1 MILVDTS
8 VLIDFI
14 NGVISPH
21 TDKLDAVI
29 SERIPCGINSFI
41 YQEVLQGA
49 ASEKDF
55 SILQDYLSTQ
65 KFYELKNGLESY
77 ENAARLYMKCRKSGI
92 TVRSTIDL
100 LIVQT
105 AIENELYLL
114 HNDRDFTGIASVI
127 KELKIYK
134 V

>member
-14 NGVISPH
+14 NDISSPY
-21 TDKLDAVI
+21 TEQLNKII
-29 SERIPCGINSFI
+29 SDRIPWGINPFI

-55 SILQDYLSTQ
+55 NLLRDYLSTQ
-65 KFYELKNGLESY
+65 KIYELKNGLESF
-77 ENAARLYMKCRKSGI
+77 EISARNYMKCRKAGI

-105 AIENELYLL
+105 AIENDLYLL
-114 HNDRDFTGIASVI
+114 HNDRDFTGIAKVI
-127 KELKIYK
+127 RELKIYT